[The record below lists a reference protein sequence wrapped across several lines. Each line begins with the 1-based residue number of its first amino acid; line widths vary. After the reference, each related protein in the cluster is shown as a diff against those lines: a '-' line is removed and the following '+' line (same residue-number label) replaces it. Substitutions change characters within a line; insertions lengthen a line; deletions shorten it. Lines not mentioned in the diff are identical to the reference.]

1 MVSTFGNSQFSGETM
16 TKRRTLWPMVRIRV
30 KVKSALV
37 NFEGGD
43 EFSLKGSLAD
53 LMEETLPKDCAEIQ

>member
-1 MVSTFGNSQFSGETM
+1 M

-37 NFEGGD
+37 NFGGGD

-53 LMEETLPKDCAEIQ
+53 LMEETLPKDFAEIQ

>member
-1 MVSTFGNSQFSGETM
+1 M

-37 NFEGGD
+37 NFRGGD